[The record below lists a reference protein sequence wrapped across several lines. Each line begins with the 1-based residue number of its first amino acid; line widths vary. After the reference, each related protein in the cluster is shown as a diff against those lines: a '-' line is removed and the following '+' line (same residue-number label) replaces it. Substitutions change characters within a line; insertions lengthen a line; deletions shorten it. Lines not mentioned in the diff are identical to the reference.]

1 MAVTLLTLLFAAVF
15 FVWGRVRSDVVAL
28 IALVVL
34 TVSGV
39 LTTGEALS
47 GFSNSI
53 VIMMIGLFVVGGAI
67 FRTGLAKMIGARM
80 LKLAGNSELKLFL
93 LVMGVT
99 SVIGAFVSNT
109 GTVALM
115 LPIVSVW
122 RQVRGW
128 APRGC

>member
-80 LKLAGNSELKLFL
+80 LKLSGNNELKLFL

-99 SVIGAFVSNT
+99 SVIGGA
-109 GTVALM
+109 
-115 LPIVSVW
+115 
-122 RQVRGW
+122 
-128 APRGC
+128 C